1 MLFYK
6 DLKLNHDY
14 ISFFKYLQELASD
27 KKYKLPYFNHTLRR
41 ANVIIDNKVEVVYLS
56 TWSIKNIRNVDF
68 NRFTYS
74 IIETFENNYTVQ
86 ICKWGGEFPEI
97 HFLEGFNYIPT
108 LEEIDE
114 LTEMI

>member
-1 MLFYK
+1 MIYYNDIK
-6 DLKLNHDY
+6 GEHDY
-14 ISFFKYLQELASD
+14 ILFFKYLQELASD
-27 KKYKLPYFNHTLRR
+27 KKYKIPYFNHALRR
-41 ANVIIDNKVEVVYLS
+41 ANVIIDNKVEVVFLS

-108 LEEIDE
+108 LEEIDK
-114 LTEMI
+114 MARKI